1 MTKLDETLTMLKALT
16 DAKGIPGNERE
27 VRQVMKSYIE
37 PFADDVTTDRL
48 GSLIAKKTGKE
59 NGPKIMISG
68 HLDEVGFMVT
78 QITDKGF
85 LRFQTVGGWWS
96 QVMLAQRVTVV
107 TKKGTSRGSS
117 VRNRLTFCLL
127 TPEKKPLILKRC
139 SSISGRP
146 AVKKQ
151 WNGAF
156 FRVTRLCRIL
166 NLQ

>member
-48 GSLIAKKTGKE
+48 GSLIAKTGKE

-96 QVMLAQRVTVV
+96 QVMLQRVTVV
-107 TKKGTSRGSS
+107 TKRGHHGDHRFETASHS
-117 VRNRLTFCLL
+117 A
-127 TPEKKPLILKRC
+127 
-139 SSISGRP
+139 S
-146 AVKKQ
+146 
-151 WNGAF
+151 
-156 FRVTRLCRIL
+156 
-166 NLQ
+166 